1 MTPAKTLKLSCNQR
15 RIHIVTLK
23 LETKKIKQ
31 TKELGNKKKLFL
43 APDFIRPAKSNKLM
57 SRMVSR

>member
-15 RIHIVTLK
+15 RFHTVTLK
-23 LETKKIKQ
+23 LETKKNKTNKRTRKQ
-31 TKELGNKKKLFL
+31 RKLFL